1 MEVMQYGVVEES
13 GGRQKNRRGYS
24 PGGGPGRSNSTFQH
38 WQYFS
43 FGRGYKSS
51 PGHGKKSPGGGES
64 GAHINPAVT
73 IALATIG
80 KFPWADVPLYI
91 IGQFIGAFLGA
102 VIVWL
107 HYLPHW
113 EATEDKGAK
122 LAVFSTGPAIRN
134 TVANL
139 LSEIIGTF
147 VLVLGVPVERPG
159 VIETT
164 ALGAAYLAGLAVGF
178 WQSKEELAQR
188 WQLDRRFESQMGE
201 ARRESLYSGWRRA
214 VKRSMDWATE

>member
-1 MEVMQYGVVEES
+1 M
-13 GGRQKNRRGYS
+13 
-24 PGGGPGRSNSTFQH
+24 
-38 WQYFS
+38 
-43 FGRGYKSS
+43 
-51 PGHGKKSPGGGES
+51 
-64 GAHINPAVT
+64 
-73 IALATIG
+73 
-80 KFPWADVPLYI
+80 
-91 IGQFIGAFLGA
+91 
-102 VIVWL
+102 
-107 HYLPHW
+107 
-113 EATEDKGAK
+113 
-122 LAVFSTGPAIRN
+122 AVFSTGPAIRN